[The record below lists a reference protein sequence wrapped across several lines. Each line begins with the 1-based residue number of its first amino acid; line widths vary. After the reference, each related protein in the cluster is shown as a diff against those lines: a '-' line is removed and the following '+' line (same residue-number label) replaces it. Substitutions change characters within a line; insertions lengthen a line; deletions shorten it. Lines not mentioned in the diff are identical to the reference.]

1 MFGAKASTAPCDK
14 IASKE
19 RSLAE
24 KRLPKLCLTSNVGIV
39 EALVGWGWGWRER
52 ENQSLIKIFMLIN

>member
-24 KRLPKLCLTSNVGIV
+24 KRLPKLCLTSNVGIA
-39 EALVGWGWGWRER
+39 EAERER
-52 ENQSLIKIFMLIN
+52 EREREIELR